1 MRRRPYPHA
10 AYPAHE
16 PRDWEQQRQ
25 NRANSTAWAI
35 TSGVEVRSDP
45 SLLPLGA
52 LERKAR
58 FPEAPPANR
67 RQDAVAKKTEAQLAK
82 EARAKQKSEGGGAWS
97 MLLGELEH
105 HLPLAFRPFFEF
117 LRGRYQLIASPSAP
131 AFSRLSLLW

>member
-67 RQDAVAKKTEAQLAK
+67 RQDAVAKETRRERERQKQLAARKRVEGERARK
-82 EARAKQKSEGGGAWS
+82 EQHEGRSRDKSE
-97 MLLGELEH
+97 L
-105 HLPLAFRPFFEF
+105 
-117 LRGRYQLIASPSAP
+117 
-131 AFSRLSLLW
+131 